1 MTALRDLL
9 LRQKVMLGALLTL
22 SVKVSGS
29 LIMLGIFALAARTMA
44 AESFGLLAI
53 LFNGVS
59 LIAVVATF
67 GQDTHMMRA
76 WGEYVE
82 REPGAARG
90 AILFGCRILV
100 LGLPIAAAVVVAW
113 LALVDGRASAGLI
126 AAAAA
131 FLVSQASLHFS
142 SSVGRVVRGVLWSEP
157 AREIAWRLPLLGLL
171 ALLWWSHDTVSAT
184 VFFAV
189 AAAGQAAAVLV
200 LGLAVASGLPAPV
213 RRAPAITHG
222 REWLTRTG
230 GMIASASA
238 EAVNQYV
245 DVVAIGALA
254 GPMVAAS
261 YFAVSRYGNVFSMLA
276 GGLQTYSIARIS
288 QLHFAGRQDELQLV
302 IARVMVIVALLVA
315 VLLAVIVV
323 AGPLLL
329 SLFGSYYSDLYPALL
344 IYAGAMS
351 FAALAGP
358 GSTMLLVTGH
368 EGLYSRLLIS
378 TIACKLVLF
387 CLLVPLYGT
396 NGAACALALTLVPM
410 SVAIVVICIRRL
422 GVDPSIC
429 ALPRLWRALI
439 RL

>member
-1 MTALRDLL
+1 MRALRDIL

-29 LIMLGIFALAARTMA
+29 LIMLGIFALAARIMA

-100 LGLPIAAAVVVAW
+100 LGLPVAAAALVAW

-171 ALLWWSHDTVSAT
+171 ALLWWSHDTVSAAM
-184 VFFAV
+184 FFAV

-200 LGLAVASGLPAPV
+200 LGLAVTSGLPAPV
-213 RRAPAITHG
+213 RRAPAVTHR
-222 REWLTRTG
+222 REWLARTG

-302 IARVMVIVALLVA
+302 IARVMVIVA
-315 VLLAVIVV
+315 

-329 SLFGSYYSDLYPALL
+329 SLFGAYYSDLYPALL

-439 RL
+439 RH